1 MKKTFLILFS
11 TLILTGCPLNNLT
24 AFGYSSNYT
33 PPEGAGQ
40 DMYGF
45 MYSDY
50 KKDPAAEEERPVM
63 PLPAFMKRKEA
74 DTARL
79 EPHEIKTN
87 VNKDRKNTPI
97 NYNQFPQNID
107 SAQQMMMMQNGMQNM
122 FGQEF

>member
-1 MKKTFLILFS
+1 MKKNFLILFS
-11 TLILTGCPLNNLT
+11 ALIVAGCPFNNLT
-24 AFGYSSNYT
+24 ASGSTYA

-50 KKDPAAEEERPVM
+50 KKDPAADDERPVM
-63 PLPAFMKRKEA
+63 PLPSFMRKKPA

-79 EPHEIKTN
+79 EPHEIKSN
-87 VNKDRKNTPI
+87 VNKDKRSTPI
-97 NYNQFPQNID
+97 NYNQFPQNVD